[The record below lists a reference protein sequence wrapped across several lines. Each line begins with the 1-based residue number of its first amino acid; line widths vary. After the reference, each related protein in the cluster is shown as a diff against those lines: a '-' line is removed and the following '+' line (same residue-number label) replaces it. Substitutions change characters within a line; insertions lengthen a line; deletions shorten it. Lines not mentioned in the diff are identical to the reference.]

1 MEFLSKLP
9 DQLAENLRFL
19 PRNAHFAS
27 ILFALLVVAGALM
40 FLTRRSE
47 VTYDPLLED
56 QTFSLREIAKMKRA
70 FSDAGLNDSRFVGG
84 QIFVPRDER
93 GAYLVAAD
101 EADAL
106 PAGFDDDLA
115 QAVEK
120 HSPLATREQI
130 RMNYKYA
137 DQQKLA
143 RIVGAL
149 SGIETATV
157 QYSEQKKQ
165 TFPPVTEKRAVVAV
179 RAVDKRP
186 LEYGQIETIRDT
198 VAGYI
203 VGLDRKDVTVV
214 DMNAPR
220 AYPGTD
226 DSDDPHGAGHA
237 YATKRMF
244 ESEYKAKIQERLSM
258 YRGAVVG
265 VNVHLEAPLPTPS
278 APGSGGPNLRRSLA
292 PTLVT
297 ASIGLPKSYFRTVWR
312 ERKPDS
318 DGSPPDP
325 VAIERIEQ
333 EIKQKVERAVL
344 ALLPPPA
351 PQWNTEAQV
360 AVTSYD
366 DASPMAT
373 AGVSWWMEAASWI
386 ADHWQVFGLG
396 LAILLGALLFR
407 GRRGRSSRTQLRVT
421 EDFPRLMPETAEQ
434 ASQPQASEASEPST
448 TPDPRGELSRR
459 VKEDPDAA
467 AEVLK
472 QWLNKAA

>member
-9 DQLAENLRFL
+9 DQLAENLRL
-19 PRNAHFAS
+19 LSRNARLAS
-27 ILFALLVVAGALM
+27 ILFVFLVVAGALM
-40 FLTRRSE
+40 ILTRRSD
-47 VTYDPLLED
+47 VTYEPLLDD

-70 FSDAGLNDSRFVGG
+70 FSDADLNDSRVVGN
-84 QIFVPRDER
+84 QILVPRAER
-93 GAYLVAAD
+93 DAYLVAAD
-101 EADAL
+101 EADAF
-106 PAGFDDDLA
+106 PAGFDDA
-115 QAVEK
+115 QAKAVEQ
-120 HSPLATREQI
+120 HSLLATREQI
-130 RMNYKYA
+130 RMNYKHA

-143 RIVGAL
+143 RIVSGL

-157 QYSEQKKQ
+157 QYSEEKKQ

-179 RAVDKRP
+179 RGVDKRT
-186 LEYGQIETIRDT
+186 LEYNQIETIRET

-244 ESEYKAKIQERLSM
+244 ESEFKAKIEERLSM

-265 VNVHLEAPLPTPS
+265 VNVHLETPVPTSSIPDL
-278 APGSGGPNLRRSLA
+278 GDRRFRRSLV

-297 ASIGLPKSYFRTVWR
+297 ASIGLPKSYFTSVWR
-312 ERKPDS
+312 ERNPDA
-318 DGSPPDP
+318 DGSPPDS

-333 EIKQKVERAVL
+333 EIEQEVERAVL
-344 ALLPPPA
+344 ALLPPP
-351 PQWNTEAQV
+351 PQWNTGAQV

-366 DASPMAT
+366 DAPPTAT
-373 AGVSWWMEAASWI
+373 PAVSRWTEAFEWI
-386 ADHWQVFGLG
+386 AKHWQVVGLG
-396 LAILLGALLFR
+396 LVILLGALLLR
-407 GRRGRSSRTQLRVT
+407 GRRGRSPRKQPRVA
-421 EDFPRLMPETAEQ
+421 EGFPRLMPETAEQ
-434 ASQPQASEASEPST
+434 APQAQASEASETST